1 MKISIFGMGY
11 VGAVSGACL
20 ARDGH
25 DVIGVDLNPQKLA
38 LIREGT
44 APILEEGIQELT
56 RDAVRAGRLA
66 VTGDAEEAVH
76 RSEVSFLC
84 VGTPSSPN
92 GSQDVSA
99 VIRVAE
105 SIGKALRTKSAF
117 HAIVLRSTVPPG
129 TLDEKVRPVLEACS
143 GKRSGADFGL
153 CFQPE
158 FLREGTSIR
167 DYDNPPF
174 TVVGSDSDRATGML
188 RGLFGHLPC
197 EFIATDV
204 RTAEALKMACNAFH
218 ALKIT
223 FANEIGRVTQ
233 ALGVDSRV
241 VMDLLC
247 KDQRLNISRA
257 YLRPGFAFGGSCLP
271 KDLKALTYIGRQHDV
286 ETPLLSSILPSN
298 RVHVERVVEAVLA
311 CRRRRVG
318 LIGLSFKPG
327 TDDLRESPL
336 VTLAER
342 LIGKGLQLA
351 VYDPEVNLSR
361 LLGANKQYIEETIPH
376 IESMMVP
383 SAQDAVGNAE
393 VVIVGHGS
401 PDAWEAVYRSGTAGQ
416 VVIDL
421 AGGADRARIAG
432 RYWGVC
438 W

>member
-66 VTGDAEEAVH
+66 ATGDAEEAVH
-76 RSEVSFLC
+76 RSELSFLC

-129 TLDEKVRPVLEACS
+129 TLEEKVRPALEACS

-174 TVVGSDSDRATGML
+174 TVIGSDSDRAVGML
-188 RGLFGHLPC
+188 RALFGHLPC

-233 ALGVDSRV
+233 ALGLDSRV

-298 RVHVERVVEAVLA
+298 REHVERVVEAVLA

-383 SAQDAVGNAE
+383 SAQDAVASAE
-393 VVIVGHGS
+393 VVIVGHGG

-421 AGGADRARIAG
+421 AGGADQARIAG